1 MGYVIRFDF
10 GPDQVWYAGKTVG
23 GSLGYA
29 PTTETAL
36 VLDSAEI
43 AERFRVN
50 GYGGEVAKLGT
61 VVELTEESSP
71 S

>member
-10 GPDQVWYAGKTVG
+10 GPDQIWYAGKTAD

-29 PTTETAL
+29 FTVETAL
-36 VLDSAEI
+36 VLESAEI

-61 VVELTEESSP
+61 VIEVEEAP
-71 S
+71 R